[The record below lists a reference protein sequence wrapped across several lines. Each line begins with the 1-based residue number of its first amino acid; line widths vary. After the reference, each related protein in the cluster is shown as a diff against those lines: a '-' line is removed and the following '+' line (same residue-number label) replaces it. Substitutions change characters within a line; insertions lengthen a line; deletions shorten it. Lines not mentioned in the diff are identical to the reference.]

1 MTENIYS
8 DFELIQINDV
18 MELENN
24 SKNIQINEVVK
35 DNKEDLVENNSLENK
50 KENVNSYDS
59 TLAEYYLYGELVRG
73 RLPADNFG
81 NFEEIDNS
89 KAIIEKKD
97 EKIIFLENQIIQMN
111 ASFDK
116 KLDEVMNQLK
126 QLNNKKCKKANFVL
140 IKNKWKVIDKVWKCC
155 ENNCVNTD
163 NPKGVCIEGNGYIN
177 LVDDENINYINC
189 EEGKGENKY
198 FRVCVENSFTKPKE
212 YSNNYSLFYFEIKCI
227 KIETNEN
234 RRNWVVIGL
243 NYNNYYIRLLVSCA
257 LFKNEKNEQIKLDNF
272 KWKNVDVFG
281 CGLVYP
287 PTYKINKFPYI
298 FFTQNGQIIG
308 KEIFPKYKCDSFN
321 PYIIVDNC
329 LIEANFGNDLEN
341 KPFIYDVKKH
351 VVF

>member
-1 MTENIYS
+1 MTENISS

-24 SKNIQINEVVK
+24 SKKIQIDEKVK

-50 KENVNSYDS
+50 KENKDSYDS
-59 TLAEYYLYGELVRG
+59 TLAEYY
-73 RLPADNFG
+73 PKNS
-81 NFEEIDNS
+81 EEIDNS

-111 ASFDK
+111 VSFDK
-116 KLDEVMNQLK
+116 KLDEIMNQLK
-126 QLNNKKCKKANFVL
+126 QLNNKRCKKANFVL

-189 EEGKGENKY
+189 EEGKGVNKY
-198 FRVCVENSFTKPKE
+198 FRVCVENSFNKPKE
-212 YSNNYSLFYFEIKCI
+212 YSNNYSLFYFEFKCI

-257 LFKNEKNEQIKLDNF
+257 LLKNEKNEEIKLDDDF

-329 LIEANFGNDLEN
+329 LIEANFGNDLKN